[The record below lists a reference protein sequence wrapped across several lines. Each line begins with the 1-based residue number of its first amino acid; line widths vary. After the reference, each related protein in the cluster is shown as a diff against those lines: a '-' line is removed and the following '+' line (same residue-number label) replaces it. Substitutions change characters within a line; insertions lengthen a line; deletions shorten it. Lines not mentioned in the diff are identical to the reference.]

1 MVRVVTDSTCDI
13 PAGLARELGI
23 TVVPLYLRLGEQTYR
38 DGVDIDIETLHRE
51 LSRGGELPQTSSPS
65 PGDFVGVYQ
74 ELSEQSNE
82 IISIHL
88 SPGYSGT
95 CNSARLAQGYLKDKC
110 RVEVI
115 DSGSV
120 SAGMGLIVIAAAQ
133 AAREGKNLNEIVSM
147 MHSTIPRTY
156 LFGKIG
162 SLAHVIRGR
171 RLRLTGWLIFSGK
184 IAMKMHIKLV
194 GELYGGGR
202 IRRASLIPGELRT
215 LKKLVRWAEDLSPI
229 KEIAIAHSLNPAE
242 AEMLIHNLE
251 GVASKEQIMVTQL
264 GCVTTTYGGAG
275 TLAMAVMQRE

>member
-13 PAGLARELGI
+13 PAGLARELDI
-23 TVVPLYLRLGEQTYR
+23 TVVPLYLRVGDRACR

-51 LSRGGELPQTSSPS
+51 LSRGGELPKTSAPS
-65 PGDFVGVYQ
+65 PGDFVSVY
-74 ELSEQSNE
+74 EKLAEQSGE

-95 CNSARLAQGYLKDKC
+95 YNSARLAQGYLKDKC
-110 RVEVI
+110 RVEVM

-120 SAGMGLIVIAAAQ
+120 SVGMGLIVIAAAQ
-133 AAREGKNLNEIVSM
+133 AAREGKNLDEIVSM
-147 MHSTIPRTY
+147 MHSIIPRVH

-162 SLAHVIRGR
+162 NLVHVIRGR
-171 RLRLTGWLIFSGK
+171 RLHLTGWLIFSGK
-184 IAMKMHIKLV
+184 IAMKMHVKLA

-202 IRRASLIPGELRT
+202 IRRASIIPGERRT
-215 LKKLVRWAEDLSPI
+215 LKKLVRWAEGLSPV

-251 GVASKEQIMVTQL
+251 GVAGRERIMVTQL

-275 TLAMAVMQRE
+275 TLAMAVMQRD